1 MLQALG
7 SYGVIKDGTLDRSLF
22 ISSLDTIVEQEMNL
36 FIYHEVGEIL
46 QTTFSS
52 ESLQVIIGHFPGSVM
67 EFVGR
72 AVKDILA
79 DTHPQG
85 LLSYAIREQRE
96 SSLGFY
102 LTFLDGLRQKL
113 FPEILKARELF
124 VVDKDWKHIEQAR
137 ATCRER
143 NQQIAEQIQE
153 FSRMIGHYPDELLL
167 SRFNSRILAPLG
179 LERPEGT

>member
-1 MLQALG
+1 
-7 SYGVIKDGTLDRSLF
+7 
-22 ISSLDTIVEQEMNL
+22 
-36 FIYHEVGEIL
+36 
-46 QTTFSS
+46 
-52 ESLQVIIGHFPGSVM
+52 M

-72 AVKDILA
+72 AVKDTLA

-113 FPEILKARELF
+113 FPEIPGAWKLF
-124 VVDKDWKHIEQAR
+124 VADGDWSHIEQAR
-137 ATCRER
+137 VACRKR
-143 NQQIAEQIQE
+143 NQQAAEQIQE
-153 FSRMIGHYPDELLL
+153 ISRRIGHDPDELLL
-167 SRFNSRILAPLG
+167 GCFNSRILAPLG